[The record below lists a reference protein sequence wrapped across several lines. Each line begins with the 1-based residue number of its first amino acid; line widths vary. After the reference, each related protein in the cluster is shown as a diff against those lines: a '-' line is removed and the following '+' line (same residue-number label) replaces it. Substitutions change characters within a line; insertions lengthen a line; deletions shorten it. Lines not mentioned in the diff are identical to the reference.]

1 MSRTTHHTTASW
13 RFVLPLGLVLM
24 FVVPQAGAA
33 EDITGDWDMT
43 MEFGGRQS
51 FATLSVAKSA
61 DGSFTGKWGRDDLS
75 NVRFDGEKLAFTR
88 TVQFGD
94 NEFSMN
100 YAGALKD
107 GKLTGSFSTD
117 NGEFDANGVRFKPKP
132 PVVGVWDLAYKI
144 GDRDVTAKLTV
155 SEKADGAFDAR
166 WTSPMGE
173 STISN
178 VQFEGGKL
186 TFDRTIK
193 FNDREF
199 TMTFEGVAQGDTLT
213 GASKSD
219 RGEIPIAG
227 TRFGAGLIGKWEMT
241 TNTDR
246 GPMPSMLTIYP
257 DLTGRQEF
265 FGGEM
270 PISEL
275 KLDGNQVTYALEMG
289 FGDQTFKIDYKFT
302 LQGKA
307 FAGQSSSDRGSYE
320 ITGKKLEPAGGSA
333 LVGKWE
339 FTRETP
345 QGTRTNTLTVK
356 EDMTATYSMRDN
368 ETPVTDLKVEGDQ
381 VSFKVTMTFND
392 REFSMNF
399 KGRLEGNAL
408 TGEFA
413 TTRGTRPAVG
423 KKVQ

>member
-1 MSRTTHHTTASW
+1 MSRTTHHTTANG
-13 RFVLPLGLVLM
+13 RFILALGLVLM

-75 NVRFDGEKLAFTR
+75 NVRFDGGKLAFTR
-88 TVQFGD
+88 TVRFGD
-94 NEFSMN
+94 NEFSMD

-117 NGEFDANGVRFKPKP
+117 NGEFSANGVRFKPKP

-144 GDRDVTAKLTV
+144 GDRDVTAKLIV

-193 FNDREF
+193 FNEREF
-199 TMTFEGVAQGDTLT
+199 TMTFEGVAQGDALT

-219 RGEIPIAG
+219 MGEIAVVG
-227 TRFGAGLIGKWEMT
+227 TRFGTALIGKWETT
-241 TNTDR
+241 TNTDQ
-246 GPMPSMLTIYP
+246 GAMPSTLTVYP
-257 DLTGRQEF
+257 DLTARQEF

-270 PISEL
+270 PVKDL
-275 KLDGNQVTYALEMG
+275 KLDGDQVTYALELG
-289 FGDQTFKIDYKFT
+289 FGDQTFRIDYKVK
-302 LQGKA
+302 LQGNT
-307 FAGQSSSDRGSYE
+307 FAGQTSSDRGTYDF
-320 ITGKKLEPAGGSA
+320 TGKKLEPAGGSA

-356 EDMTATYSMRDN
+356 DDMTATYSMRNN
-368 ETPVTDLKVEGDQ
+368 EMPVTDLKVEGDQ

-392 REFSMNF
+392 REFSMDF

-408 TGEFA
+408 TGEF
-413 TTRGTRPAVG
+413 TTSRGTRPAVG